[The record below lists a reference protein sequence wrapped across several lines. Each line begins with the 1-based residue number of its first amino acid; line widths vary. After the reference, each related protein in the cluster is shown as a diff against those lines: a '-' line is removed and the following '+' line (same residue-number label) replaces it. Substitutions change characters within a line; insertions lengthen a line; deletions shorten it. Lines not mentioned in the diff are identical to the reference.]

1 MRFAGAR
8 NLGRNNR
15 KRAGSDKKKKAKDDN
30 FLGRNK
36 GQKKSQNVV
45 ICESKS
51 FEI

>member
-30 FLGRNK
+30 FSSRNR
-36 GQKKSQNVV
+36 GQKESQNA
-45 ICESKS
+45 SNQMNS
-51 FEI
+51 